1 MSSREL
7 ILFEIRESNKT
18 VANHGFYSGKTEKP
32 KHPHARPKFEGSP
45 MDELLRRMAAVQMT
59 VEHIDNLNWVPGAVV
74 RYLEERDI
82 DISETAMDIA
92 PELQTLDWIDSP
104 LLHFGAAR
112 PESHFAVTSCI
123 AAVAE
128 TGSIMMASSAAHPV
142 TLTFLPDC
150 HIVVLRESTIVAY
163 LEDAWELVREYQE
176 LPRAINLN
184 TGPSRTA
191 DIEQAIEIGAHGP
204 RAMHVL
210 LVKDL

>member
-18 VANHGFYSGKTEKP
+18 VANNGFYSGKTEKP
-32 KHPHARPKFEGSP
+32 EHPYVRPKYEGTP
-45 MDELLRRMAAVQMT
+45 VDELLRRMAAVQIT

-82 DISETAMDIA
+82 DMSETPLDIS
-92 PELQTLDWIDSP
+92 PELKSLDWVDSP

-112 PESHFAVTSCI
+112 PDSYFAVTSCI

-128 TGSIMMASSAAHPV
+128 TGSIVMASSAEHPV

-150 HIVVLRESTIVAY
+150 HIVVLRESTIVEY
-163 LEDAWELVREYQE
+163 LEDAWKLVREYRD

-184 TGPSRTA
+184 TGPSRTG
-191 DIEQAIEIGAHGP
+191 DIEQTIEIGAHGP